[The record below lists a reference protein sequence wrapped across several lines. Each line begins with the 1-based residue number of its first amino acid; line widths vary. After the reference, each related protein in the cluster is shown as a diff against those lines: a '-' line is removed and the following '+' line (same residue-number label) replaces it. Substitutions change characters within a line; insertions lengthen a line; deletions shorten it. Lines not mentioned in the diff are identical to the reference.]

1 MEGTQKN
8 WSTAKLL
15 APALRISGQYANS
28 REGGAAMTLKM
39 NGNTGI
45 DNLRNYPADIVEKLR
60 SLLASGARAYPDP
73 NRKEFYD
80 LENGSR
86 MFYIHISP
94 TGNVWLLASWVK
106 TSPAMAEAQPAY
118 AEARP

>member
-1 MEGTQKN
+1 
-8 WSTAKLL
+8 
-15 APALRISGQYANS
+15 
-28 REGGAAMTLKM
+28 MTLKM

-94 TGNVWLLASWVK
+94 TGNVWLLASWMKAQPVI
-106 TSPAMAEAQPAY
+106 AEAQPAFV
-118 AEARP
+118 EARS

>member
-1 MEGTQKN
+1 MIL
-8 WSTAKLL
+8 KL
-15 APALRISGQYANS
+15 
-28 REGGAAMTLKM
+28 

-45 DNLRNYPADIVEKLR
+45 DNLRNYPAEIVEKLR

-94 TGNVWLLASWVK
+94 SGAVWLLASWIK
-106 TSPAMAEAQPAY
+106 NPASMAEAQPALV
-118 AEARP
+118 EARS

>member
-1 MEGTQKN
+1 
-8 WSTAKLL
+8 
-15 APALRISGQYANS
+15 
-28 REGGAAMTLKM
+28 MTLKM

-45 DNLRNYPADIVEKLR
+45 DNLRNYPPEIVEKLR
-60 SLLASGARAYPDP
+60 SLLASGARAYRDP

-94 TGNVWLLASWVK
+94 TGNVWLLATWLK
-106 TSPAMAEAQPAY
+106 TRPAVVEAQPAY
-118 AEARP
+118 VEARS

>member
-1 MEGTQKN
+1 M
-8 WSTAKLL
+8 
-15 APALRISGQYANS
+15 I
-28 REGGAAMTLKM
+28 LKM

-73 NRKEFYD
+73 NRKQFYD

-86 MFYIHISP
+86 VFYIHISP

-118 AEARP
+118 AEARS